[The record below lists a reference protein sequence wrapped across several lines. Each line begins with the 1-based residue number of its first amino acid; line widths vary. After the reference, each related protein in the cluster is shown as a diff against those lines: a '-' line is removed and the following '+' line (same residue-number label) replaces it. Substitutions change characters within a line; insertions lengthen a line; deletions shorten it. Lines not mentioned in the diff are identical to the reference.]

1 MPFGILKFQEN
12 GIVNFGHVNSIPLS
26 KLQKSNSKHTQGY
39 YLQNEIPS
47 ENSI

>member
-26 KLQKSNSKHTQGY
+26 KLQKSNSKVIVY
-39 YLQNEIPS
+39 KNEIAS
-47 ENSI
+47 ETSI